1 MSSQPPVALVT
12 GASRGIGLA
21 VTARLAASGYRV
33 AAVARS
39 IADLDQVAAQTGAT
53 PYRVDVTNP
62 AAVATTVAHIEAD
75 LGPLQLLVNNAGV
88 AGADGISWH
97 QAPDTWWKV
106 FEVNVFGA
114 FLVCRAALPGMMA
127 RRSGRVVN
135 VSSNAAF
142 FRLDDDDPSALN
154 SAYMASKAALVRFT
168 EALAAEA
175 RPAGVSVFA
184 ISPGMVKTDMTA
196 AVFADIWDDAD
207 VWTPPEITAELIEFL
222 DTGVLDGLSGR
233 YIHARNDDWR
243 TMAARIPE
251 ILDRDL
257 HALRVAND

>member
-21 VTARLAASGYRV
+21 VTVRLAASGYRV

-39 IADLDQVAAQTGAT
+39 VADLDQVAAQTGAT
-53 PYRVDVTNP
+53 PYCLDVTD
-62 AAVATTVAHIEAD
+62 AAEVATIVDRIEAD

-88 AGADGISWH
+88 AGADGISWQ
-97 QAPDTWWKV
+97 QAPDAWWKV

-114 FLVCRAALPGMMA
+114 FLMCRASLPGMMA

-175 RPAGVSVFA
+175 RPGGVGVFA

-196 AVFADIWDDAD
+196 AVFADIWDDAE
-207 VWTPPEITAELIEFL
+207 VWTPPETTAELIEFL

-243 TMAARIPE
+243 TMASRIPE